1 MPRLKNS
8 LYYHEAFNE
17 LNYSFGNYYLFENFI
32 VAEIN
37 EDVVYNWEEHG
48 KIVSDDISS
57 LYENNGM
64 DLIYLTNRIN
74 AYAVQ
79 PSDWLKFYKNSF
91 KLKGYGIINYTETG
105 YFNSILEKIFTPS
118 TFRNFTSLE
127 DAIAWAKQSSNLRTS
142 RAS

>member
-1 MPRLKNS
+1 M
-8 LYYHEAFNE
+8 
-17 LNYSFGNYYLFENFI
+17 FENFI